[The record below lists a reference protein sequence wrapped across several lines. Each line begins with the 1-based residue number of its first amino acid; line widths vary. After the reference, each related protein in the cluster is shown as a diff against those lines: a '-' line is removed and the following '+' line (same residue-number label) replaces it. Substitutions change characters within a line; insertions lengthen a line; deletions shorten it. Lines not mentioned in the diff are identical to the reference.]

1 MIIRFEHMEHME
13 QVNPIL
19 LSTFPFLVRET
30 SRKVERKK
38 GRVKG
43 GRERIG
49 NTCSTRSIKAT
60 HSRRPGRSV
69 ESRLSVTNVV
79 DLGKAR
85 KRKST

>member
-1 MIIRFEHMEHME
+1 VIIRFEHMEHME

-19 LSTFPFLVRET
+19 LSTFPFLVREA
-30 SRKVERKK
+30 SRKFERKN

-43 GRERIG
+43 GRERIK

-60 HSRRPGRSV
+60 RSRRPGRSV

>member
-1 MIIRFEHMEHME
+1 ME

-19 LSTFPFLVRET
+19 LSTFPFLVREA

-38 GRVKG
+38 GRVKVG
-43 GRERIG
+43 KERIG

-69 ESRLSVTNVV
+69 ESRPSVTNVV